1 MHYPEKSFF
10 MVYVGSY
17 DCYENQNIHKGND
30 CKVELRFVNC
40 CSLVIVLSNEGYQI
54 ILLFS
59 TEQIS
64 LMPFNYV

>member
-1 MHYPEKSFF
+1 MHYAEKSFF

-30 CKVELRFVNC
+30 CKVKLIVNC
-40 CSLVIVLSNEGYQI
+40 CSHVIVSSTEGYK

-59 TEQIS
+59 TEHIS
-64 LMPFNYV
+64 LMPFYYV